1 MDNDYACTEDM
12 ILAMEESV
20 GNDCRSFYL
29 QNEIDAL
36 REVGRKIAIYECFL
50 QKFEQ
55 QCSEFIIY

>member
-1 MDNDYACTEDM
+1 MEDDYACTEDM
-12 ILAMEESV
+12 ILVMEESV
-20 GNDCRSFYL
+20 GKECRSFYL

-55 QCSEFIIY
+55 RCSEYLTY